1 MRTGRL
7 MSAWESRATS
17 VTLFNPSRCEAT
29 PGSPVRAWVADWL
42 DARPAVYAIR
52 QEVFVEEQR
61 LTNSVYDDPDDELS
75 VHVLAAI
82 DSQIVGVGRV
92 TYLFDDAQIAWVAVR
107 RPVRRHGV
115 GQAIMRQ
122 LMRTSIDH
130 GAAVIS
136 LNAQTHAHNFYQQ
149 LGFRPVG
156 RRFHMGGIEH
166 QHMVMDI
173 LEPRERPR
181 PRNIK

>member
-1 MRTGRL
+1 M
-7 MSAWESRATS
+7 
-17 VTLFNPSRCEAT
+17 TLFNPSRPES
-29 PGSPVRAWVADWL
+29 PSNSPVRAWVADWL

-52 QEVFVEEQR
+52 QEVFVDEQH

-82 DSQIVGVGRV
+82 DSQIVGIGRV

-107 RPVRRHGV
+107 LPARRHGV
-115 GQAIMRQ
+115 GRAIMRR
-122 LMRTSIDH
+122 LMTTSIDH

-136 LNAQTHAHNFYQQ
+136 LNAQTHALNFYRD

-166 QHMVMDI
+166 QHMIVDVV
-173 LEPRERPR
+173 EPEDRAIYR
-181 PRNIK
+181 

>member
-1 MRTGRL
+1 M
-7 MSAWESRATS
+7 
-17 VTLFNPSRCEAT
+17 TLCNPSRFESMS
-29 PGSPVRAWVADWL
+29 GNPVRAWVADWK
-42 DARPAVYAIR
+42 DAQAAVYAVR

-82 DSQIVGVGRV
+82 DSQIVGIGRV

-107 RPVRRHGV
+107 RHMRRRGV
-115 GQAIMRQ
+115 GQAIMRE
-122 LMRTSIDH
+122 LMETSVDY

-136 LNAQTHAHNFYQQ
+136 LNAQTHALNFYQQ
-149 LGFRPVG
+149 LGFRPIG

-166 QHMVMDI
+166 QHMVMDVI
-173 LEPRERPR
+173 EPQERALR
-181 PRNIK
+181 H